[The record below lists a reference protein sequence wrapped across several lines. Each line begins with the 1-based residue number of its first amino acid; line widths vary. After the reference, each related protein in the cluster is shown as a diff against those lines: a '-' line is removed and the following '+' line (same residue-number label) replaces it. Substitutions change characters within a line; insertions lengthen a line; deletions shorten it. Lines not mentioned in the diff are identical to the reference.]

1 MWWRENKDTRP
12 KINRKNGGIVIGGH
26 FSSAKEQK
34 LWPKEF
40 VYFIF
45 YSINVFFFPLEH
57 LQLHICLYP
66 QPAPQPWAHVQLLYC
81 HCLVVRANMALDVD
95 SCQNSALAQSYI
107 YKIKVHILKNWTK
120 KLSLFWDTF
129 LLQTFSPEGGHFAW
143 FSLFIILQSQ
153 SNQDWSEANVYQ
165 IL

>member
-1 MWWRENKDTRP
+1 M
-12 KINRKNGGIVIGGH
+12 NRTNGVIVIGGH
-26 FSSAKEQK
+26 FSSEQK
-34 LWPKEF
+34 PWPKEF

-129 LLQTFSPEGGHFAW
+129 LLQTFSTRRW
-143 FSLFIILQSQ
+143 SLCLISLFITLQTVSPIRIGVRQ
-153 SNQDWSEANVYQ
+153 MFTRFYRE
-165 IL
+165 